1 MRILEQAIDAGFIDT
16 DAVFIDSTD
25 VKANA
30 NKKKHNKVKLEKKMR
45 SYQELLD
52 KEINEDR
59 EVHGKKPLDM
69 SKKKENTRK

>member
-16 DAVFIDSTD
+16 DAVFIDSTH

-59 EVHGKKPLDM
+59 EIHGKKPLDM
-69 SKKKENTRK
+69 SKKKNTRK